1 MSETKGLQ
9 YENVTPDF
17 IRLHSKNLLENLYI
31 AGNTPENC
39 TIYSNLLEKAREL
52 DTINSNHELET
63 FVIALS
69 QSIAADFQTPVLW
82 ELPEEFKKQEIEC
95 KFPVDALP
103 DVLKNYL
110 LSVSESLAVSPEMCV
125 LPMFSALAFCL
136 QDKVLIKHPSKDY
149 SKKLNLYTLTLGAS
163 GTGKSPAF
171 NKFSAPIFEHIKNF
185 NDSNK
190 LKIEQYINQ
199 KQYLE
204 AQRETAKKKPGNE
217 ERIADITVQ
226 LHNLTPVRPMAVP
239 LSDTTSEAL
248 VEDLVENYERA
259 AILDDEGSVFDIM
272 TGLYT
277 NGKTN
282 LNIYLKGYDS
292 SPTSISRKGRK
303 IQLSSPTITMG
314 VLTQPEQFY
323 SRIITNQEFIGRG
336 LLQRFL
342 ISAPADKSETETP
355 FITNPIPYDV
365 EQAYAA
371 LVKKLLDVPFPNL
384 LPVITHS
391 SESFSRIKEHHSAIE
406 NIKVIGIK
414 NGIDAGFFSKQ
425 IDKCLKIAG
434 ILHMCEHSASEKMS
448 GETAEKACLIS
459 NWAVNELF
467 ATLGNEYNE
476 TPLEQ
481 NSKYIIKRIKN
492 RKITGY
498 ITKNKLIHE
507 CRSIRNVNDFDNA
520 LALLDE
526 KKYVRIEEVK
536 TGGRPSIRI
545 HINPCI

>member
-1 MSETKGLQ
+1 MSETKELQ
-9 YENVTPDF
+9 REEITSDV
-17 IRLHSKNLLENLYI
+17 IRLHSKGLLESLYM

-39 TIYSNLLEKAREL
+39 AVYSNLLERAREL
-52 DTINSNHELET
+52 DTINSNHELEAL
-63 FVIALS
+63 VIKFS
-69 QSIAADFQTPVLW
+69 QTIAEEFQMPVLW
-82 ELPEEFKKQEIEC
+82 ELPEEFKKHEIEC

-110 LSVSESLAVSPEMCV
+110 LGVSESLAVSPEMCV
-125 LPMFSALAFCL
+125 LPMFSVLAFCL
-136 QDKVLIKHPSKDY
+136 QCKVLIKHPSKDY
-149 SKKLNLYTLTLGAS
+149 TKKLNLYTLTLGAS

-171 NKFSAPIFEHIKNF
+171 DKFSAPIFEHIKSF
-185 NDSNK
+185 NNSNK

-217 ERIADITVQ
+217 ERINELTQ
-226 LHNLTPVRPMAVP
+226 KLHELVPVRPMPAP

-248 VEDLVENYERA
+248 VEELVENSEKA

-292 SPTSISRKGRK
+292 SPTSVNRKGRK
-303 IQLSSPTITMG
+303 IQLASPTITMG

-342 ISAPADKSETETP
+342 ISAPTDKSETETP
-355 FITNPIPYDV
+355 FTTNPIPYDA
-365 EQAYAA
+365 EQAYIA
-371 LVKKLLDVPFPNL
+371 LIKKLLDIPCPAL
-384 LPVITHS
+384 MPIISHS
-391 SESFSRIKEHHSAIE
+391 SESYNRIKEHHSAIE
-406 NIKVIGIK
+406 KIKVTGIK

-434 ILHMCEHSASEKMS
+434 ILHMCEHSASEKIN
-448 GETAEKACLIS
+448 GETADRACLIS

-476 TPLEQ
+476 TPLEH
-481 NSKYIIKRIKN
+481 NSKYIIKRIKD

-507 CRSIRNVNDFDNA
+507 CRSIRNANDFDNA
-520 LALLDE
+520 LALLEE
-526 KKYVRIEEVK
+526 KKYVRIEEIK